1 MLASTRFLIIY
12 FFYFTKISDIWKGIN
27 LLTGIGVD
35 FSNIALLGLVLDFGS
50 IFTGKERF
58 LLKTLIFF
66 QFLVFL
72 V

>member
-27 LLTGIGVD
+27 LLTGTGVD